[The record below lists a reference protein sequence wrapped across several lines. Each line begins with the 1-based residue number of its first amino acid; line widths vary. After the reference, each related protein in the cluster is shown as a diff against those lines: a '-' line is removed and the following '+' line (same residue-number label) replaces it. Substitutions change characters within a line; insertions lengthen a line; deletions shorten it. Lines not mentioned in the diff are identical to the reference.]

1 MAENLGQWP
10 SKRGPIAKIRAWDG
24 CKGDTV
30 PLVMERRYDFHGFG
44 CHLGD
49 VGLEAVWEML
59 DHK

>member
-1 MAENLGQWP
+1 MAKYLVKWP
-10 SKRGPIAKIRAWDG
+10 SGREPISKIGPSDG

-30 PLVMERRYDFHGFG
+30 PVVMERRYDFHGFG

-49 VGLEAVWEML
+49 VGLEAVWEMS